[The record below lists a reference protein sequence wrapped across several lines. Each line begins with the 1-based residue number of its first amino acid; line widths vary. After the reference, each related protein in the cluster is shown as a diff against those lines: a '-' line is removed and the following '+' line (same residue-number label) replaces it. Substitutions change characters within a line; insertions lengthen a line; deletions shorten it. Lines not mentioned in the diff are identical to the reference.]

1 MQAGRNGSSAP
12 GIWWASFI
20 IQGEW
25 GLEKPTSFFLGAVAP
40 PQYPVRCV
48 FKSTEGWSSNSCSWS
63 EYECRPNPIST
74 QQPEAILKAPLMKQ
88 ACLVLMVF
96 FSNLSAYSDL
106 PMSSKFPSLNMVLYW
121 NFYNYLCLLHP
132 YHFHTYAPLARVVF
146 LPYTIPIA
154 TYASQPSDL
163 SLDGLS
169 CPSIALNLD
178 AHSFVSLF
186 HTYRN
191 NILAKWQYWI

>member
-1 MQAGRNGSSAP
+1 MYSNPQKGGPQTLALGLNMNAGLIPSP
-12 GIWWASFI
+12 
-20 IQGEW
+20 
-25 GLEKPTSFFLGAVAP
+25 
-40 PQYPVRCV
+40 
-48 FKSTEGWSSNSCSWS
+48 
-63 EYECRPNPIST
+63 T

-186 HTYRN
+186 HIYRN
-191 NILAKWQYWI
+191 NILAKWQYWIWATSVNYAAICATLDP